1 MTLEE
6 RIEKIKDLRP
16 IDDVFFEVLAQ
27 DKEVC
32 EEMLRTIME
41 DDLLTVSD
49 VTVQSSERNL
59 YGRSVRLDALCTLG
73 NGTLCNIE
81 VQRSNNDDH
90 LCRARYNASMITAKE
105 TDIGTHFGNIPEV
118 YVIYI
123 SEFDFLKGGRTIYHI
138 EKVIKETV
146 TFVDDGFHEIFVNTS
161 VNDGTNISAL
171 MRCMMQKEVN
181 DSHFPKLVNRV
192 KFLKTSEGGK
202 RVVCE
207 IMENMIAE
215 AVNEAVSEVANEANT
230 KAVINMLRFKV
241 DEDEVRKLY
250 PAEFEEGKR
259 RFLEESN

>member
-16 IDDVFFEVLAQ
+16 IDDVFFEVLAN

-32 EEMLRTIME
+32 QEMLRTIME
-41 DDLLTVSD
+41 DDSLVVSD

-81 VQRSNNDDH
+81 VQRSNNDNH
-90 LCRARYNASMITAKE
+90 LRRARYNASVITSKA
-105 TDIGTHFGNIPEV
+105 TDIGTRFENIPEV

-123 SEFDFLKGGRTIYHI
+123 SEFDFFRKGRTIYHI
-138 EKVIKETV
+138 EKIIKETG

-161 VNDGTNISAL
+161 VDDGTNISAL

-181 DSHFPKLVNRV
+181 DSHFPKLVDRV

-215 AVNEAVSEVANEANT
+215 AVSEASNEANT
-230 KAVINMLRFKV
+230 KAVINMLRLKV
-241 DEDEVRKLY
+241 DEDEIRKLY

-259 RFLEESN
+259 RFLEESD

>member
-1 MTLEE
+1 
-6 RIEKIKDLRP
+6 
-16 IDDVFFEVLAQ
+16 
-27 DKEVC
+27 
-32 EEMLRTIME
+32 
-41 DDLLTVSD
+41 
-49 VTVQSSERNL
+49 
-59 YGRSVRLDALCTLG
+59 
-73 NGTLCNIE
+73 
-81 VQRSNNDDH
+81 
-90 LCRARYNASMITAKE
+90 MITAKE
-105 TDIGTHFGNIPEV
+105 TDIGTRFGNIPEV

-138 EKVIKETV
+138 EKVIKETG

-202 RVVCE
+202 RVMCE

>member
-41 DDLLTVSD
+41 DDLLAVSD

-90 LCRARYNASMITAKE
+90 LRRARYNASVITAKE

-138 EKVIKETV
+138 EKVIKETG

-171 MRCMMQKEVN
+171 MR
-181 DSHFPKLVNRV
+181 
-192 KFLKTSEGGK
+192 
-202 RVVCE
+202 
-207 IMENMIAE
+207 
-215 AVNEAVSEVANEANT
+215 
-230 KAVINMLRFKV
+230 
-241 DEDEVRKLY
+241 
-250 PAEFEEGKR
+250 
-259 RFLEESN
+259 

>member
-1 MTLEE
+1 MGDAT
-6 RIEKIKDLRP
+6 
-16 IDDVFFEVLAQ
+16 
-27 DKEVC
+27 
-32 EEMLRTIME
+32 
-41 DDLLTVSD
+41 LLTVSD

-90 LCRARYNASMITAKE
+90 LRRARYNASVITAKE
-105 TDIGTHFGNIPEV
+105 TDIGTRFGNIPEV

-138 EKVIKETV
+138 EKVIKETE

-161 VNDGTNISAL
+161 VNDGTDIAAL

-181 DSHFPKLVNRV
+181 DSHFPKLANRV

-215 AVNEAVSEVANEANT
+215 AVNEAVNEAVSEVSNEEKT
-230 KAVINMLRFKV
+230 KAVINMLRLKN